1 MSKTA
6 AFVHCTGNNN
16 KSGSAPWFD
25 ESGNPLPYLQSTVV
39 NNNNAG
45 YSKLQLAT
53 GPGPLISAHMEQSK
67 LSAFVIC
74 EI

>member
-6 AFVHCTGNNN
+6 AFVQRTMTNLG
-16 KSGSAPWFD
+16 APWFD
-25 ESGNPLPYLQSTVV
+25 ESGNPLPYLQSSVV

-53 GPGPLISAHMEQSK
+53 GPVPLISAHMEQSK

>member
-6 AFVHCTGNNN
+6 AFVKGTRTNLGALC
-16 KSGSAPWFD
+16 FD
-25 ESGNPLPYLQSTVV
+25 ESGNPLPYLQSTVL

-45 YSKLQLAT
+45 YNKLLLAT
-53 GPGPLISAHMEQSK
+53 GPAALISANTEESK